1 MILPARTSSF
11 REPRTVLIEAPRW
24 GTPRGSE
31 VALASAYRAA
41 MAAATSRNA
50 QSIVLPAV
58 LARGTWPLDDLTRV
72 AMTVIMSTP
81 TSVKEV
87 TVAVP
92 TPAVLETWAEA
103 LVREP

>member
-1 MILPARTSSF
+1 MILPARAMSF

-24 GTPRGSE
+24 GTPRGSD
-31 VALASAYRAA
+31 VALANAYRAA

-58 LARGTWPLDDLTRV
+58 LARGTWPLDELTRV

-87 TVAVP
+87 TIAVP
-92 TPAVLETWAEA
+92 TPAVLEAWAETLA
-103 LVREP
+103 REP